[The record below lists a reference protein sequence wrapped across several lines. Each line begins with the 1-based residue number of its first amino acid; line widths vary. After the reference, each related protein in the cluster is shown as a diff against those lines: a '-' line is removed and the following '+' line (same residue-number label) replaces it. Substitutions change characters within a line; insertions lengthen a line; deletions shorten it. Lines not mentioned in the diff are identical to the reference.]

1 VGTPVKLSV
10 SSALERRELSVSAHI
25 VNEYDDDDD
34 DNVIQY
40 HEIWKKIIL
49 LFIDNNAI

>member
-40 HEIWKKIIL
+40 HEI
-49 LFIDNNAI
+49 